1 MRVISGEARGR
12 PLRAP
17 KNQSKTR
24 PMADK
29 IKEAAFS
36 SMESLGVFPDRVLD
50 LYAGSGAVGIEALSR
65 WATQADFVDRD
76 RTACQ
81 TIRQNLSHTGFADNG
96 QVHQLSADVFLGR
109 VREPYDMVILDP
121 PYADPDIIE
130 VIERISNSNAVTQG
144 TILLLGHWPR
154 LEIPERIGR
163 FETLRQRCHGDSCFA
178 IFEWNDETGEVRED

>member
-17 KNQSKTR
+17 RNQSRTR

-36 SMESLGVFPDRVLD
+36 SMESLGVAPDRVLD

-65 WATQADFVDRD
+65 WASRAVFVDRD

-81 TIRQNLSHTGFADNG
+81 TIRRNLQAVGFEERG
-96 QVHQLSADVFLGR
+96 TVLQTTVERVLSPA
-109 VREPYDMVILDP
+109 REEFDLIVIDP
-121 PYADPDIIE
+121 PYADPDILE
-130 VIERISNSNAVTQG
+130 VIERISASGAAG
-144 TILLLGHWPR
+144 SGSILLLGHWPR
-154 LEIPERIGR
+154 LDVPERIGR
-163 FETLRQRCHGDSCFA
+163 FHTLRQRCHGDSCFA
-178 IFEWNDETGEVRED
+178 IFEWISDEDLVEGS